1 MLSRAIVR
9 DADLKNGVTAAIRNK
24 CAEKNMARPLRTGRT
39 ALENHL
45 LPDCLGKPLECPT
58 ELGELIACS
67 VSVLPR
73 SIAIVLDENLDVRC
87 VIFDVV
93 VLVNANSHGRVVMP
107 NVM

>member
-1 MLSRAIVR
+1 MLER
-9 DADLKNGVTAAIRNK
+9 
-24 CAEKNMARPLRTGRT
+24 LR
-39 ALENHL
+39 
-45 LPDCLGKPLECPT
+45 KPLERPAK
-58 ELGELIACS
+58 LGKLIAGG
-67 VSVLPR
+67 VSVLSR